1 MKHKALSLDCNKHS
15 VFLLNYHLVMVVK
28 YRRQAITDP
37 ISERLKSIFADIG
50 KDYKITIDTWNHDK
64 DHVHVL
70 FRGEPKTEL
79 TKFINAY
86 KSASSRLIK
95 KEFPEIR
102 KMLWKEAFW
111 SQSFCLLT
119 TGGAPLEV
127 IRKYIET
134 QGERNAEGV

>member
-1 MKHKALSLDCNKHS
+1 M
-15 VFLLNYHLVMVVK
+15 
-28 YRRQAITDP
+28 
-37 ISERLKSIFADIG
+37 
-50 KDYKITIDTWNHDK
+50 
-64 DHVHVL
+64 HVL

-95 KEFPEIR
+95 KEYPEIR

>member
-1 MKHKALSLDCNKHS
+1 MSDTIKLESNNHS
-15 VFLLNYHLVMVVK
+15 VFRLNYHLVMVVK
-28 YRRQAITDP
+28 YRRKVISDK
-37 ISERLKSIFADIG
+37 ISERLKEMFVSIG
-50 KDYKITIDTWNHDK
+50 KEYKITVDTWNHDI

-79 TKFINAY
+79 TKFLNAY
-86 KSASSRLIK
+86 KSASSRIVK

-102 KMLWKEAFW
+102 SKLWKEAFW

-127 IRKYIET
+127 IRHYIES
-134 QGERNAEGV
+134 QGERHAESV